1 MNRNRIITISRE
13 FGSGGREL
21 GRRLAEAMQI
31 AYYDREIVQTLIG
44 QTKQAEAYIRYMEQE
59 RPLPLLPIT
68 TARTFGMPTNQMT
81 AENLHFYM
89 QESKAI
95 QQAAEKS
102 DCVVVGRCSDYIL
115 REFKPLKLFVYAEME
130 HKIAR
135 CREKKPDET
144 RTDRQMAR
152 MIKNIDKH
160 RAKYY
165 EFFTARRW
173 GNKRLYDICINTSE
187 ISVKDVASVLAD
199 YVHLWNPSEN

>member
-1 MNRNRIITISRE
+1 MNKIISISRE

-21 GRRLAEAMQI
+21 GKRLADKLGF
-31 AYYDREIVQTLIG
+31 AYYDKEIVQEIANRSELSLHYVNDVIEHRPSFSFPIHTGVSFMMTDSIWNPT
-44 QTKQAEAYIRYMEQE
+44 QTIYSAQCEILREM
-59 RPLPLLPIT
+59 
-68 TARTFGMPTNQMT
+68 
-81 AENLHFYM
+81 
-89 QESKAI
+89 
-95 QQAAEKS
+95 AEKS

-144 RTDRQMAR
+144 RTDRQLAR